1 VSSGWQ
7 LFSLSTVALAIIAIG
22 VKLLLPLVRKNPEK
36 RERKRRLLV
45 NRQGRLGDAMIT
57 EASDSTIY
65 YVYSVR
71 GVQYETSQDITWLRD
86 YLPAEPAKLIGQAH
100 VKYLVNSP
108 TNSILVCEEWNGLRI
123 PVKPPAS
130 EAARSASTRHGLN

>member
-1 VSSGWQ
+1 MSSGWQ
-7 LFSLSTVALAIIAIG
+7 LFSLSIVALAIIAIG
-22 VKLLLPLVRKNPEK
+22 VKFLSPLVRKNPER

-45 NRQGRLGDAMIT
+45 NRQGRLGDALIT

-86 YLPAEPAKLIGQAH
+86 YLPAEPEKLIGQAH

-123 PVKPPAS
+123 PVKPPVS
-130 EAARSASTRHGLN
+130 EAARSASTRHSLN